1 MNHTYT
7 ELSGVLR
14 RIAAVGLTAAMTLTL
29 LAGCGSKTAPEQK
42 TSGETAANSAT
53 SAQSGEEA
61 VEETVPAT
69 IPADGNPDDATC
81 KGTYTAEESQLEAA
95 ASMFV
100 AFSGSGRLTNSQLQA
115 YYWMEVASY
124 READHEIAPDFDKPL
139 DSQVCDIDD
148 SVTTWQQYF
157 LQQALNTWH
166 TQQALITMGEKEGT
180 PTEEA
185 YDPNEENHEKY
196 MTGMPATK
204 YLYGYT
210 NASYSPNE
218 IHQEYLDNLPTLL
231 EELAKEN
238 GFAGLAEQVEDLA
251 GSTATVE
258 DMVNYAETMN
268 RAYMYFT
275 ERGYYFEPT
284 AEEVEAYFTEH
295 EEEYRAE
302 GITRESG
309 KYVNIRQ
316 LLMIPEGATVAEDG
330 TVTCDE
336 EAWEKGLKKAQ
347 NMLNEYLWGHK
358 TEAKFSELANKNSAD
373 PGSSI
378 NGGLYRELSQGQLVE
393 ELDEWCFD
401 EARQTGDTTIIR
413 TACGYHI
420 LYFSGSTDI
429 WYDEAEEDLLYQLSY
444 DMTVTARENY
454 PLTVLYEAICL
465 GQAEQSGEALCDD
478 DILYADIAH
487 QRYPTP
493 PLYLQQDYP
502 TTYYGNYK
510 ITTHGCGI
518 TTMAMLASYM
528 TDTEL
533 TPPEL
538 CARYGKYSF
547 ENGTNIIMYDDTPAE
562 MGFYMERRTYIWADM
577 EEALNNGQIVIA
589 LQTKGYWTRGGH
601 FILLQEMNE
610 DGTVVVRDSNI
621 FNYGKLENH
630 KTDGH
635 TPSSITANGKFFWI
649 FDKKVTRIPTC
660 QRCGET
666 TQGIPYAMF
675 TEDYECEKCDAALLR
690 RGNFVAVC
698 DALN

>member
-1 MNHTYT
+1 MKETYM
-7 ELSGVLR
+7 EKPGVLR
-14 RIAAVGLTAAMTLTL
+14 RIAAAALAGMMTLTL
-29 LAGCGSKTAPEQK
+29 LAGCGSKTEPDQKQTDAASVNAPV
-42 TSGETAANSAT
+42 ETEEGAA
-53 SAQSGEEA
+53 
-61 VEETVPAT
+61 EETVPAT
-69 IPADGNPDDATC
+69 IPADGNTDDATC
-81 KGTYTAEESQLEAA
+81 KGSYTADADQLEDAS
-95 ASMFV
+95 SMFV

-115 YYWMEVASY
+115 YYWMEVAAY
-124 READHEIAPDFDKPL
+124 RDAGHEVAPDFEKPL
-139 DSQVCDIDD
+139 DTQVCDIDD

-166 TQQALITMGEKEGT
+166 TQQALINMGQKEGT

-210 NASYSPNE
+210 NASYTPNA
-218 IHQEYLDNLPTLL
+218 IHQEYLDNLPVLL

-238 GFAGLAEQVEDLA
+238 GFASLADQVADLA
-251 GSTATVE
+251 GSGADVE
-258 DMVNYAETMN
+258 DMVNYAETLN

-284 AEEVEAYFTEH
+284 AEEVEAYFTKH
-295 EEEYRAE
+295 EEEYKARGIIRE
-302 GITRESG
+302 GG
-309 KYVNIRQ
+309 KYVDIRQ
-316 LLMIPEGATVAEDG
+316 VLVIPEGAAVAGDG

-336 EAWEKGLKKAQ
+336 ETWEKGQKKAQ
-347 NMLNEYLWGHK
+347 SMLNDWLWGRK
-358 TEAKFSELANKNSAD
+358 TEAKFAELANKKSAD

-378 NGGLYRELSQGQLVE
+378 SGGLYRELRQGQLVGA
-393 ELDEWCFD
+393 LDAWCFD
-401 EARQTGDTTIIR
+401 EARQVGDTTIIR
-413 TACGYHI
+413 TDCGFHI
-420 LYFSGSTDI
+420 LYFSGSRDI
-429 WYDEAEEDLLYQLSY
+429 WYDAAEEDLLYQLGY
-444 DMTVTARENY
+444 DLTVTARETY
-454 PLTVLYEAICL
+454 PLTVLYQAICL
-465 GQAEQSGEALCDD
+465 GEAEQNGEALCDD
-478 DILYADIAH
+478 ELLYADVAH

-502 TTYYGNYK
+502 TTYYGDYK

-538 CARYGKYSF
+538 CARYGRYSF
-547 ENGTNIIMYDDTPAE
+547 KNGTNIIMYDDTPAE
-562 MGFYMERRTYIWADM
+562 MGFFMERRTYIWADM

-621 FNYGKLENH
+621 FNYGKLANH

-635 TPSSITANGKFFWI
+635 TPGSITANGQFFWI
-649 FDKKVTRIPTC
+649 FDKKVTRVPTC
-660 QRCGET
+660 ARCGET
-666 TQGIPYAMF
+666 TQGVPYAMF
-675 TEDYECEKCDAALLR
+675 TEDYECDKCDAALLR
-690 RGNFVAVC
+690 RGSFVSICA
-698 DALN
+698 ALG